1 MAPLT
6 QRRYQLK
13 VVNVNGSA
21 MNRCCCEICL
31 FDLTCLHIKTLL
43 LSAAEGQRPRN
54 YSSCCC
60 SWIFRLVYALLT
72 STTVLPPFFKYFK
85 SIHCCCC
92 SWIFH
97 LLYALSTS
105 TTMLPPICLNILNLS
120 IYLSIYIFSVNL
132 SIDLFHSLNINL

>member
-1 MAPLT
+1 MYLPNCQTTLVIALDALFLLFCIFINT
-6 QRRYQLK
+6 TAYHLGRYEHSPPSTKNHHPGYVMCKQWF
-13 VVNVNGSA
+13 
-21 MNRCCCEICL
+21 CE
-31 FDLTCLHIKTLL
+31 F

-85 SIHCCCC
+85 SIHCC

-105 TTMLPPICLNILNLS
+105 TTVLPPICLNILNLS
-120 IYLSIYIFSVNL
+120 IHQSI
-132 SIDLFHSLNINL
+132 